1 MARSVAGIVW
11 REGRVL
17 LARRMPGGVNGG
29 RWEFPGGKSERGE
42 DPARSLAREFAEELG
57 VEIAVGALLAV
68 GSFRHRNIDF
78 RLEAYL
84 IELSSSEFVLHE
96 HEEVGWFTFAE
107 ARALE
112 LVPSDRSILPQ
123 LEAALG

>member
-1 MARSVAGIVW
+1 VARSVAGIAW
-11 REGRVL
+11 RDGRVL
-17 LARRMPGGVNGG
+17 LARRIPGGVNGG
-29 RWEFPGGKSERGE
+29 RWEFPGGKAEPGE
-42 DPARSLAREFAEELG
+42 NPARSLAREFAEELG

-68 GSFRHRNIDF
+68 GSFRHRNTDY
-78 RLEAYL
+78 RLEAYR
-84 IELSSSEFVLHE
+84 IELSSTELALRE
-96 HEEVGWFTFAE
+96 HEDVGWFTFDE